1 MERYKL
7 YVGCEVDKI
16 VVQPCKPF
24 DENVINFLSEVS
36 KSLMRNRS
44 ARLFSDVIGFAF
56 WCRRV
61 NLLQEFRK
69 IELYEHTIGRGLAIH
84 IAPSNVPVNFAF
96 SFAFG
101 LLFWKFKYCEGPGSN
116 FIQKEIILETFKTIM
131 EKETYQPLHTKNSL
145 IYYERDD
152 QFNEELSKISDC
164 RLIWGGDQTVKYFKN
179 LPTKA
184 RNIDVCFADRYSLSI
199 IGAKEVLSLSI
210 DEINMLC
217 NNFYNDAFFYLN
229 KWPAPHPI

>member
-1 MERYKL
+1 
-7 YVGCEVDKI
+7 
-16 VVQPCKPF
+16 
-24 DENVINFLSEVS
+24 
-36 KSLMRNRS
+36 
-44 ARLFSDVIGFAF
+44 
-56 WCRRV
+56 
-61 NLLQEFRK
+61 
-69 IELYEHTIGRGLAIH
+69 
-84 IAPSNVPVNFAF
+84 
-96 SFAFG
+96 
-101 LLFWKFKYCEGPGSN
+101 
-116 FIQKEIILETFKTIM
+116 M

-210 DEINMLC
+210 DEIKCSVTTFTMMH
-217 NNFYNDAFFYLN
+217 FYLN
-229 KWPAPHPI
+229 KWPAHPI

>member
-1 MERYKL
+1 M
-7 YVGCEVDKI
+7 I
-16 VVQPCKPF
+16 
-24 DENVINFLSEVS
+24 S
-36 KSLMRNRS
+36 
-44 ARLFSDVIGFAF
+44 FAF
-56 WCRRV
+56 WCRRA

-101 LLFWKFKYCEGPGSN
+101 LLSGNSNIVRVPGSN

-164 RLIWGGDQTVKYFKN
+164 RLIWGGDQTVQYFKN

-184 RNIDVCFADRYSLSI
+184 RNIDVCFATGILY
-199 IGAKEVLSLSI
+199 LSLG
-210 DEINMLC
+210 LKRFC
-217 NNFYNDAFFYLN
+217 LYRLTR
-229 KWPAPHPI
+229 